1 MKRNAYIDGM
11 MGLVVGDALGVPY
24 EFRSREQMKAEPAAD
39 MVGYG
44 TYNVPVG
51 TWSDDSSMA
60 LATLD
65 ALRKVCDLEAIMRN
79 FSDWLYNRKY
89 TPYGEV
95 FDIGLTCR
103 TAISNYVKSGN
114 INNCG
119 CGGEYENGNGS
130 LMRILPA
137 CIYFCNE
144 EVSGRSSVN
153 EIIKNI
159 HAVSALTHSH
169 LRSMIACGLYYFL
182 VKEMIVGSGSI
193 SERLQRGFNNGFAF
207 YEADPA
213 NLKEISG
220 TLLCQNNPIYLLVI
234 AVLAVLVGLAANMF
248 VNGAVIGGI
257 VVGAILGIRW
267 FLERTLVLEISFQGD
282 RIGIMLKGYSYD
294 TADKFHK
301 SLRAYLAQIK
311 NV

>member
-1 MKRNAYIDGM
+1 MNRNAYIDGM

-24 EFRSREQMKAEPAAD
+24 EFRSREQMKAESATD
-39 MVGYG
+39 MIGYG
-44 TYNVPVG
+44 TYNVPAG

-65 ALRKVCDLEAIMRN
+65 ALRNGCDLEAIMRN
-79 FSDWLYNRKY
+79 FADWLYNRNY

-95 FDIGLTCR
+95 FDIGFTCR

-114 INNCG
+114 INTCG

-182 VKEMIVGSGSI
+182 VKEIIVGSGSI
-193 SERLQRGFNNGFAF
+193 SERLQKGFNSGFAF

-213 NLKEISG
+213 NLTELAYYESIRSMAEFAKLTDSDIKSSG
-220 TLLCQNNPIYLLVI
+220 Y
-234 AVLAVLVGLAANMF
+234 
-248 VNGAVIGGI
+248 
-257 VVGAILGIRW
+257 VV
-267 FLERTLVLEISFQGD
+267 
-282 RIGIMLKGYSYD
+282 
-294 TADKFHK
+294 
-301 SLRAYLAQIK
+301 
-311 NV
+311 